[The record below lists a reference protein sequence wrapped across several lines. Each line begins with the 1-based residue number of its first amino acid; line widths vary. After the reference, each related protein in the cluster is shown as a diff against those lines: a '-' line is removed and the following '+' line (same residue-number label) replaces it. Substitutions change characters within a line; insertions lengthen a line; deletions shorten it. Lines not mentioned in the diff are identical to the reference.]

1 MCALRRGTP
10 EHLIWISQSPGQC
23 AYVQIGMCACVLV
36 CMHVGV
42 YSSGEQRLNVCYT
55 PASLG
60 GTSTD
65 PVHAHLC
72 NPADRMA
79 EFLQAD
85 FPTSLDSLGGGSPGD
100 RHGVTLGLEVP
111 PGQLCPL
118 HLWTFP
124 PQVRPR
130 HQPP

>member
-10 EHLIWISQSPGQC
+10 EHFIWISQSPGQC
-23 AYVQIGMCACVLV
+23 AYVQIGMCACERV
-36 CMHVGV
+36 CV

-55 PASLG
+55 SVSLG

-65 PVHAHLC
+65 PVHAHLW
-72 NPADRMA
+72 NPAERMV

-85 FPTSLDSLGGGSPGD
+85 FSTTLDSLGSGSPGD

-111 PGQLCPL
+111 PGLLCPL

-130 HQPP
+130 HQPR

>member
-23 AYVQIGMCACVLV
+23 AYVQIGMCACVCV
-36 CMHVGV
+36 CMHVCV

-72 NPADRMA
+72 NPAQDGRVSA
-79 EFLQAD
+79 GR
-85 FPTSLDSLGGGSPGD
+85 FPYKSGFTWWWESWG
-100 RHGVTLGLEVP
+100 
-111 PGQLCPL
+111 
-118 HLWTFP
+118 
-124 PQVRPR
+124 
-130 HQPP
+130 